1 MQELINVNLVV
12 IKNDNGT
19 FDYTIISEDKNNR
32 WQGHNILNKI
42 YVRKI
47 LTEIIEDWLDR

>member
-1 MQELINVNLVV
+1 MQELINVNLVI